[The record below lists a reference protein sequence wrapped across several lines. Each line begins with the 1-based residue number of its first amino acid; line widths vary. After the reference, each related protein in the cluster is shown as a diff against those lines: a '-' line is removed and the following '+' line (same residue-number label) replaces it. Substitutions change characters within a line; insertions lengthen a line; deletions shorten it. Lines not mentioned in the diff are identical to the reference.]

1 MEKLKDLL
9 TQREE
14 EIIELT
20 RKLVEMESPSNN
32 KKAVDRLAEYLD
44 QELRQVGAKTEIIE
58 QAEVGNFLKAQWGS
72 GQGQLLIL
80 CHMDTVWPLGEVA
93 RRPFTR
99 KGDKLLGP
107 GVLDM
112 KASIAIL
119 IFALKAIK
127 ELALKPKKKV
137 VALLNSDEE
146 IGSNF
151 SRKLIETEACRSQA
165 VLCLEPSLPD
175 GALKT
180 QRKGVGVFHIKA
192 KGRAAHAGSNHQ
204 KGISAIE
211 ELARQIIKLHQL
223 TDYER
228 GITLNVGVAK
238 GGSRSNVVA
247 EEAEAEV
254 DLRFLNM
261 PDGEEMAEKILSLKS
276 LLPGAKIEVK
286 GGINRPPLAKTEQ
299 NRKLYSRIKEIVE
312 SMGLEIEEGLSGG
325 GSDGSFTSALGIAT
339 LDGLGAVG
347 DGCHSLNEYVIISSL
362 SQRAALLSNLL
373 LNL

>member
-1 MEKLKDLL
+1 
-9 TQREE
+9 
-14 EIIELT
+14 
-20 RKLVEMESPSNN
+20 
-32 KKAVDRLAEYLD
+32 
-44 QELRQVGAKTEIIE
+44 
-58 QAEVGNFLKAQWGS
+58 
-72 GQGQLLIL
+72 
-80 CHMDTVWPLGEVA
+80 
-93 RRPFTR
+93 
-99 KGDKLLGP
+99 
-107 GVLDM
+107 M

-151 SRKLIETEACRSQA
+151 SRKLIESQACRSQA
-165 VLCLEPSLPD
+165 VLCLEPSLAD

-180 QRKGVGVFHIKA
+180 QRKGVGVFYIKA

-211 ELARQIIKLHQL
+211 ELARQIINLHQL

-228 GITLNVGVAK
+228 GITLNVGVVK
-238 GGSRSNVVA
+238 GGSRSNVVP

-254 DLRFLNM
+254 DLRFLNKQ
-261 PDGEEMAEKILSLKS
+261 DGEEMVEKILSLKS
-276 LLPGAKIEVK
+276 LLPGAELEVK

-325 GSDGSFTSALGIAT
+325 GSDASFASALGIAT
-339 LDGLGAVG
+339 IDGLGAVG
-347 DGCHSLNEYVIISSL
+347 DGCHALSEYVIISSL